1 MRFKMDFS
9 KLPKCG
15 AKPKINSVR
24 KHPCKHVALKNGRCY
39 YHQGRPARHGYYSK
53 AGRQAQRAAT
63 RAYIISAQSLLANIR
78 STINANG
85 IE

>member
-15 AKPKINSVR
+15 AKPKANSVR

-53 AGRQAQRAAT
+53 EGQVQRAAIH
-63 RAYIISAQSLLANIR
+63 AYIASAQTSLANIR
-78 STINANG
+78 STINAK
-85 IE
+85 I

>member
-15 AKPKINSVR
+15 AKPKINSMR

-39 YHQGRPARHGYYSK
+39 YHQGRPIKHGYYSYVS
-53 AGRQAQRAAT
+53 RAQRVAVRQFIGTARASLMQVRDIINEEAA
-63 RAYIISAQSLLANIR
+63 
-78 STINANG
+78 
-85 IE
+85 

>member
-15 AKPKINSVR
+15 AKPKRNSVR

-39 YHQGRPARHGYYSK
+39 YHKGRPARHGYYSK
-53 AGRQAQRAAT
+53 EGRVQRAAM
-63 RAYIISAQSLLANIR
+63 RAYIASARASLGSIKG
-78 STINANG
+78 TINAKT
-85 IE
+85 